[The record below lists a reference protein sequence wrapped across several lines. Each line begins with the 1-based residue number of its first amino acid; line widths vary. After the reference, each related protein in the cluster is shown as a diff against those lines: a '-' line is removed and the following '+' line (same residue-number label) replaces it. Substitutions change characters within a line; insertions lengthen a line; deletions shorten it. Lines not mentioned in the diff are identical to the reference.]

1 MIKPPMT
8 QTKKWSLRL
17 RGEAHQFF
25 ILTRHFFNRFF
36 RNDVVDF
43 EDQMKE
49 KVIAGMVFLII
60 LGGHI
65 ANSILLKYVLFL
77 DDPESWVEKSYFIL
91 FFMAL
96 LGFIT
101 VIEWD
106 VIFPDQRDYSNL
118 IPLPVKIR
126 TFFLAKFASFSVFVA
141 LYSVAVNILG
151 GCAFAYYLA
160 QFHSQGVIYFFRYF
174 LAHMISASAANFFIF
189 FLCVLIQ
196 GILMCF
202 FSYNLYRKISLFFRF
217 LLLTLFISLILF
229 SVTESVSISRSLSSL
244 PEMKESNP
252 VFLHFF
258 PPMWFVGI
266 YEILLGHRDPFFE
279 VLANFA
285 VLALLATILAFFIAS
300 RISYYRH
307 LKRSPEVKRGFVY
320 LKKTRQVLSAVFNGI
335 FLRNLSQRAIFYFF
349 GQTLSRSTPHKVR
362 LFGYM
367 SVSSGLVLILLASV
381 KTGLRQGPVFSKTLL
396 AIPLILSFF
405 LLLGLRVLASI
416 PSSLEANW
424 VFRITEQKQ
433 RRHYFAGFRKGL
445 FFCALLP
452 LFLALFVLYFC
463 LWGWKAALLH
473 CLYGLT
479 ASWLLLEILFFK
491 YHKIPFASTYV
502 PGKAK
507 IHLFWLVYVIA
518 FLVYI
523 LTFSS
528 LERVLF
534 LRPRFFYFF
543 YAIMGLIFLALKVY
557 KDYFLT
563 EKTAIVYDEE
573 PEPVMVSL

>member
-1 MIKPPMT
+1 MT
-8 QTKKWSLRL
+8 RTKEWSLRL
-17 RGEAHQFF
+17 RGEARQFL

-49 KVIAGMVFLII
+49 KVIAAMVFLII

-65 ANSILLKYVLFL
+65 SNSILFKYLFV
-77 DDPESWVEKSYFIL
+77 PEEGLSWVEKCYYL
-91 FFMAL
+91 FFFMIL
-96 LGFIT
+96 LGFVT
-101 VIEWD
+101 VIDWD
-106 VIFPDQRDYSNL
+106 VIFPDLRDYAN
-118 IPLPVKIR
+118 IMALPVKIR
-126 TFFLAKFASFSVFVA
+126 TFFLAKSASFFLIIGLFSLAANALAALVFAFYLPQHQSTSLLFA
-141 LYSVAVNILG
+141 LRYA
-151 GCAFAYYLA
+151 
-160 QFHSQGVIYFFRYF
+160 GVHF
-174 LAHMISASAANFFIF
+174 LSAALANGFVF
-189 FLCVLIQ
+189 FLCALIQ

-202 FSYNLYRKISLFFRF
+202 LSYNLYKKASLLVRF
-217 LLLTLFISLILF
+217 LLLTSLVFFLILILTRSIEIPQSF
-229 SVTESVSISRSLSSL
+229 SSFQ
-244 PEMKESNP
+244 EMRERNAT
-252 VFLHFF
+252 FLYAF
-258 PPMWFVGI
+258 PPMWFVGV
-266 YEILLGHRDPFFE
+266 YEVLLGHRDPFFE

-285 VLALLATILAFFIAS
+285 VLALVATILAFFITS

-307 LKRSPEVKRGFVY
+307 LKRSLEVKRGILH
-320 LKKTRQVLSAVFNGI
+320 LKKTRQVLSGIFNGI
-335 FLRNLSQRAIFYFF
+335 FLRNSSQRAIFYFF
-349 GQTLSRSTPHKVR
+349 GQTLSRSTLHKVR

-367 SVSSGLVLILLASV
+367 SVSSGLVLILLASA

-405 LLLGLRVLASI
+405 LLLAIRVLAGI

-424 VFRITEQKQ
+424 VFRITEQEQ

-445 FFCALLP
+445 FFYALLP
-452 LFLALFVLYFC
+452 LFLALFVFYFY

-473 CLYGLT
+473 CLYGLI

-518 FLVYI
+518 FLGYI

-534 LRPRFFYFF
+534 LRPRSFYFF
-543 YAIMGLIFLALKVY
+543 YAIMGLIFLGLKVY
-557 KDYFLT
+557 RDYFLT